1 MLSNTIQNIGNSFYS
16 LYNQNY
22 NYSSNESSSVDSIN
36 DFTSVL
42 KAVENSSIIN
52 YSTLSSGVS
61 NVPMG
66 ITSGI
71 NSYGTTSNNLLNSS
85 QIESS
90 NNSLENLID
99 NNVSVNNNGSNYI
112 EVTNK
117 NSTQKQQIEDA
128 VKKASEKH
136 GIDENLIK
144 AVMKTE
150 SNFNPNA
157 VSSVG
162 AKGLMQVMPANYKH
176 LGISNPFDIYQNI
189 DGGTKLLRE
198 YLDKYNGDV
207 EMALMAYNGGPTRMK
222 NRGVTSVEHI
232 YKMPKETQ
240 NYVKKVM
247 NYYRG
252 G

>member
-16 LYNQNY
+16 LDNQNY

-36 DFTSVL
+36 DFISVL

-52 YSTLSSGVS
+52 YSTLSSGVA

-66 ITSGI
+66 ITSRI
-71 NSYGTTSNNLLNSS
+71 NSYGTTPNNLLNNS

-117 NSTQKQQIEDA
+117 NAKQKEQIEDA
-128 VKKASEKH
+128 VKKASEKY

-144 AVMKTE
+144 AVIKTE

>member
-1 MLSNTIQNIGNSFYS
+1 MLSNSIQNIGNSFYG
-16 LYNQNY
+16 LDKQNY
-22 NYSSNESSSVDSIN
+22 NYSSNESSIIDSAN

-52 YSTLSSGVS
+52 YSILSSGVA

-66 ITSGI
+66 ITSRI
-71 NSYGTTSNNLLNSS
+71 NSYGTTPNNLLNSS

-117 NSTQKQQIEDA
+117 NASQKQQIEDA
-128 VKKASEKH
+128 VRKASEKY

-144 AVMKTE
+144 AVIKTE

-162 AKGLMQVMPANYKH
+162 AKGLMQIMPANYKH

>member
-1 MLSNTIQNIGNSFYS
+1 MLSNTIQNVGNSFYG
-16 LYNQNY
+16 LDIHDY
-22 NYSSNESSSVDSIN
+22 NYSSNENASVDSTN
-36 DFTSVL
+36 NFTSVL
-42 KAVENSSIIN
+42 KAVESSSIVN
-52 YSTLSSGVS
+52 YSTLSSKVA

-66 ITSGI
+66 ITGTI
-71 NSYGTTSNNLLNSS
+71 NSYGTPSNNLLNSS

-90 NNSLENLID
+90 NNPLENLID
-99 NNVSVNNNGSNYI
+99 TNTSINNSSNHV

-117 NSTQKQQIEDA
+117 NATQKQQIEDA

-144 AVMKTE
+144 AVIKTE

-162 AKGLMQVMPANYKH
+162 AKGLMQIMPANYKH

-189 DGGTKLLRE
+189 YGGTKLLRE